1 MATAKKTAARPAET
15 EVQAAEAAPPAAE
28 SGGGTLRLRDLVD
41 RVAAASGARRKD
53 VREISEAV
61 LRVLGD
67 ALDAG
72 DSLQL
77 PPLGRAR
84 VARTRDTG
92 KGGML
97 VIRLKRGDG
106 HEAAAKPAEPLA
118 EPAE

>member
-1 MATAKKTAARPAET
+1 MASARKPAAKAA
-15 EVQAAEAAPPAAE
+15 AAEAGAPAEAE
-28 SGGGTLRLRDLVD
+28 SAPEGAGTLRFKDLVE

-61 LRVLGD
+61 LKVLGD

-77 PPLGRAR
+77 PPLGRAK
-84 VARTRDTG
+84 VARHRETG
-92 KGGML
+92 KGEML
-97 VIRLKRGDG
+97 VIRLRRGG
-106 HEAAAKPAEPLA
+106 ETAAAGASEPLA